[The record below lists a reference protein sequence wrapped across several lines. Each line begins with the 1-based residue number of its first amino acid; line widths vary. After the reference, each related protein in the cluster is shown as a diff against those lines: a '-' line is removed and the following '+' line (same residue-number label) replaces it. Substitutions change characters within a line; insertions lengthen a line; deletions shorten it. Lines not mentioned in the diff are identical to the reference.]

1 MTDLPGWIPI
11 NPDAEPD
18 NLWILSAT
26 GNPRFPYRIEIRHHR
41 RREIVLWA
49 QDRWPGGGKQIFC
62 IREGEPDGTPQDFEE
77 LERVRI
83 VHLEWAGKQLSI
95 ILDRPNRKR
104 CSFLFLTRRYRNKP
118 GSYEQI
124 FFRTQKGMQQHRSG
138 ARVELGGH
146 GAYRVVIDSAE
157 RYPWSFGGV
166 PTERRQLAAG
176 DYACEIDHELVAVAE
191 RKTFE
196 NLMGDIGR
204 MQVLHAKLADL
215 ERTLHAALVIE
226 AEYRDFLD
234 PKKLDGYYSPT
245 HLARVLGELHV
256 IHPGIQIIYAGS
268 RKSAEQWCRGWFA
281 ARARLHHR
289 DLGEGRAEQRSR
301 GDAYNRGAEPRRGD
315 GTAVETDDDRS
326 ATDSPRNTRR
336 HDPPDR
342 PPRTDR
348 SPRAARP
355 PHAAPPAV
363 SDPGD
368 IRQEI
373 RAFVLSSP
381 QLPRPFVFGDLRRRF
396 PYAGD
401 AVIRGVLQ
409 ELRRAGRLTN
419 SGRGR
424 GTYWHVTSSR

>member
-1 MTDLPGWIPI
+1 MTDPLGWIPI
-11 NPDAEPD
+11 NPGAEPD

-26 GNPRFPYRIEIRHHR
+26 GNPRFPFRIEIRHRR
-41 RREIVLWA
+41 RREVVLWA

-83 VHLEWAGKQLSI
+83 VHLEWTGKQLSL

-104 CSFLFLTRRYRNKP
+104 CNFLFLTRRYRNKP

-124 FFRTQKGMQQHRSG
+124 FFRTQQGMQQHRSG

-157 RYPWSFGGV
+157 RYPWTFAGV

-215 ERTLHAALVIE
+215 ERTPHAALVIE

-234 PKKLDGYYSPT
+234 PKKLDGYYSAA
-245 HLARVLGELHV
+245 HLARILGELHV

-268 RKSAEQWCRGWFA
+268 RKSAEQWCRGWFV

-289 DLGEGRAEQRSR
+289 D
-301 GDAYNRGAEPRRGD
+301 GDASREEHRYRRGLQYDEAVPGRDD
-315 GTAVETDDDRS
+315 GYPDEMDDDRPDTV
-326 ATDSPRNTRR
+326 AEPPPAQSPTRR
-336 HDPPDR
+336 APSRQNTGRHR
-342 PPRTDR
+342 PP
-348 SPRAARP
+348 SRP
-355 PHAAPPAV
+355 PGPAV

-368 IRQEI
+368 TRQEI
-373 RAFVLSSP
+373 RACVLSSP

-396 PYAGD
+396 PHAGD
-401 AVIRGVLQ
+401 AVIRAVLQ
-409 ELRRAGRLTN
+409 ELRRAGRLTS

-424 GTYWHVTSSR
+424 GTRWHVTVSR

>member
-1 MTDLPGWIPI
+1 VTDPLGWIPI
-11 NPDAEPD
+11 NPGAEPD
-18 NLWILSAT
+18 NLWILSVT
-26 GNPRFPYRIEIRHHR
+26 GNPRFPYRIEIRHRR
-41 RREIVLWA
+41 RREVVLWA

-83 VHLEWAGKQLSI
+83 VHLDWTGKQLSI

-104 CSFLFLTRRYRNKP
+104 CNFLFLTRRYRNKP

-124 FFRTQKGMQQHRSG
+124 FFRTQQGMQQHRSG

-157 RYPWSFGGV
+157 RYPWTFGGV

-215 ERTLHAALVIE
+215 ERTPHAALVIE

-234 PKKLDGYYSPT
+234 PKKLDGYYSPA

-268 RKSAEQWCRGWFA
+268 RKSAEQWCRGWFV

-289 DLGEGRAEQRSR
+289 DG
-301 GDAYNRGAEPRRGD
+301 GAEHPP
-315 GTAVETDDDRS
+315 TDTDRPDSVAES
-326 ATDSPRNTRR
+326 APTDSQTRR
-336 HDPPDR
+336 APSRKNAGRHH
-342 PPRTDR
+342 
-348 SPRAARP
+348 SPARP
-355 PHAAPPAV
+355 ARPARPTV

-368 IRQEI
+368 TRQEI

-396 PYAGD
+396 PHAGD
-401 AVIRGVLQ
+401 TVIRAVLQ
-409 ELRRAGRLTN
+409 ELRRAGRLTS

-424 GTYWHVTSSR
+424 GTRWHVTGSQ